1 MLESVILR
9 CRPGAQFH
17 FGRIALDVDT
27 SLHDTSPI
35 MRSDTFASALTET
48 ASRVFSGDTFEKTLE
63 DFKSGRVRFSSLFFC
78 LEKNDGGIV
87 YFLPKPASL
96 DTHLPGKD
104 KITGEDKERKTIYR
118 VKFISKGVWEQG
130 ILPEEWD
137 EKCVTLRGGFLA
149 TKEELSNILDKELL
163 DKIRKTERENAEEK
177 IRIAEKE
184 TREKISLFDTVSLPK
199 VAVHKMTREN
209 SLYFQTN
216 IQLPDLQKIEGLTNT
231 KVHFY
236 FLLESEDGDA
246 RNRAHTLA
254 QIMADEGI
262 GGERTT
268 GCGEL
273 EGCDEPQPFDLK
285 PSETKSALLA
295 SASLLSPASDAE
307 LAACLAY
314 KVETRAGR
322 RIPRSKE
329 EAEKGMVPFLKR
341 LKMIGE
347 GALLAKKVQGKWH
360 DIAPPNCQDPFLRFG
375 LPICL
380 PLHDKFDLNLK
391 PDAS

>member
-1 MLESVILR
+1 MLESIILR

-35 MRSDTFASALTET
+35 MRSDTLASALVET
-48 ASRVFSGDTFEKTLE
+48 ANRVFSGDTFEKTLE
-63 DFKSGRVRFSSLFFC
+63 DFKNGQVRFSSLFFC

-96 DTHLPGKD
+96 DTHEPGKD
-104 KITGEDKERKTIYR
+104 KKTGDDKERKTIYR
-118 VKFISKGVWEQG
+118 IKFISKGVWEQG

-137 EKCVTLRGGFLA
+137 DKCVALKGGFLA
-149 TKEELSNILDKELL
+149 TTDELSAIP
-163 DKIRKTERENAEEK
+163 EE
-177 IRIAEKE
+177 A
-184 TREKISLFDTVSLPK
+184 REKISLFDTVSLPK
-199 VAVHKMTREN
+199 VAVHKLTREN

-216 IQLPDLQKIEGLTNT
+216 IQLTNFQNIEGLEKTS
-231 KVHFY
+231 VHFY
-236 FLLESEDGDA
+236 FLLESDDPAA

-268 GCGEL
+268 GCGKL
-273 EGCDEPQPFDLK
+273 EGCDEPQTFDLK
-285 PSETKSALLA
+285 PSETAKGFYG
-295 SASLLSPASDAE
+295 SASLLSPASDTE
-307 LAACLAY
+307 LQACLAY

-329 EAEKGMVPFLKR
+329 EAEKGMVPFLQR

-347 GALLAKKVQGKWH
+347 GALLKGQVKGRWH
-360 DIAPPNCQDPFLRFG
+360 DISPKNSQDPFLRFG
-375 LPICL
+375 SALCL
-380 PLHDKFDLNLK
+380 PLHDKFDLQPFSK
-391 PDAS
+391 